1 MDKSALFLEESF
13 ISGDTMIEMNH
24 SLNTMPKGMKK
35 GSYYLHD
42 IMAQFALLIQ
52 ETEREKLIRSLID
65 LDFDTEYALQ
75 KFRETQADY
84 FDEEGKS
91 YRGNIISHSTMELM
105 FKIINGFDNYAKSI
119 RED

>member
-1 MDKSALFLEESF
+1 MDTMDKSGYWRLMKAINWNNWNKPRKKANVPRKTIVSLSSESPDV
-13 ISGDTMIEMNH
+13 SE
-24 SLNTMPKGMKK
+24 
-35 GSYYLHD
+35 
-42 IMAQFALLIQ
+42 
-52 ETEREKLIRSLID
+52 EREKRIKSLID
-65 LDFDTEYALQ
+65 LDFDTECALNE
-75 KFRETQADY
+75 FRTTQEEH